1 MAYKRITV
9 LAAESQDD
17 LEERGAKFEQA
28 CDTIKEAKA
37 TMRHV
42 LSDEYAR
49 AAEMKQPFGYAC
61 ITVDGEVHSSLE
73 YA

>member
-1 MAYKRITV
+1 MEYKRITV

-17 LEERGAKFEQA
+17 LEERGAKFEQV

-42 LSDEYAR
+42 LSDEYTR
-49 AAEMKQPFGYAC
+49 SAEMKRPFGYAC
-61 ITVDGEVHSSLE
+61 VMVDDEVHSSLE
-73 YA
+73 YD

>member
-1 MAYKRITV
+1 MAYKRIVV
-9 LAAESQDD
+9 LAADSQDD
-17 LEERGAKFEQA
+17 LEERGASFEQV

-37 TMRHV
+37 TMKHV

-49 AAEMKQPFGYAC
+49 YTEMKQPFGYAC
-61 ITVDGEVHSSLE
+61 IMVDGEMHSSLE